1 MLIDDE
7 DFAVA
12 DNVILVPDEKLLG
25 LDRVVEV
32 ADERRVERFVEVVDA
47 QEVFDFVDAG
57 LEDSHGPLLLID
69 LVIGVLAHPQSKTGE
84 LRVPLV
90 GVALRRARNDER
102 GARLVDEDRVDL
114 VDDDEI
120 VPALN
125 QVGGLPRHV
134 VAQVVE
140 SELVIRA
147 VGDVRR
153 VFLAPLVGILAG
165 EDAPRGKPEETVDAS
180 HELGLIGGEV
190 VVDRDDVHAFARQRV
205 EVRGERRHER
215 FALAG
220 LHLGD
225 VAQVERR
232 AAHDLDVVGPLPDGS
247 PGGFA
252 HSGESLGKE
261 LVKGFAVRDTLLELL
276 GLPPEFLV
284 RHVLESGLERI
295 DLLFD
300 RLELLQ
306 GATLACAEDS
316 VDELS
321 HWGCLLSRCEAR
333 GACCLIPF

>member
-1 MLIDDE
+1 M
-7 DFAVA
+7 
-12 DNVILVPDEKLLG
+12 
-25 LDRVVEV
+25 
-32 ADERRVERFVEVVDA
+32 
-47 QEVFDFVDAG
+47 
-57 LEDSHGPLLLID
+57 
-69 LVIGVLAHPQSKTGE
+69 
-84 LRVPLV
+84 
-90 GVALRRARNDER
+90 
-102 GARLVDEDRVDL
+102 
-114 VDDDEI
+114 
-120 VPALN
+120 
-125 QVGGLPRHV
+125 
-134 VAQVVE
+134 
-140 SELVIRA
+140 
-147 VGDVRR
+147 
-153 VFLAPLVGILAG
+153 
-165 EDAPRGKPEETVDAS
+165 DAS

-220 LHLGD
+220 LHFGD

-232 AAHDLDVVGPLPDGS
+232 AAHNLDVVGPLPDGS